1 MKIAIG
7 SDHAGFNL
15 RKKIIAWLEEKGY
28 EVIDCGTEN
37 QTSSN
42 YAVEGIK
49 VGENVVMGNADI
61 GIIICGSGVGISIA
75 ANKVKGIRAALASTP
90 EIAKL
95 SREHNDANVL
105 ALGARFISEK
115 DAIKCV
121 ELFLNTKY
129 EGGRHENR
137 VDTIQDYE
145 VCCVDC

>member
-7 SDHAGFNL
+7 SDHAGFVL
-15 RKKIIAWLEEKGY
+15 RKNVLVWLEKKGY
-28 EVIDCGTEN
+28 DVIDCGTDNE
-37 QTSSN
+37 TSSN

-49 VGENVVMGNADI
+49 VGENVVIGNADL
-61 GIIICGSGVGISIA
+61 GIVICGSGVGISIA

-95 SREHNDANVL
+95 SREHNDANIL

-121 ELFLNTKY
+121 EIFLNTKY
-129 EGGRHENR
+129 EGGRHANR

-145 VCCVDC
+145 SCCDDC

>member
-7 SDHAGFNL
+7 SDHAGFVL
-15 RKKIIAWLEEKGY
+15 RKNVLAWLEKKGY
-28 EVIDCGTEN
+28 DVIDCGTDNE
-37 QTSSN
+37 TSSN

-49 VGENVVMGNADI
+49 VGENVVIGNADL
-61 GIIICGSGVGISIA
+61 GIVICGSGVGISIA
-75 ANKVKGIRAALASTP
+75 ANKVKGIRAAVASNP

-95 SREHNDANVL
+95 SREHNDANIL

-129 EGGRHENR
+129 EGGRHEKR

-145 VCCVDC
+145 SCCDDC